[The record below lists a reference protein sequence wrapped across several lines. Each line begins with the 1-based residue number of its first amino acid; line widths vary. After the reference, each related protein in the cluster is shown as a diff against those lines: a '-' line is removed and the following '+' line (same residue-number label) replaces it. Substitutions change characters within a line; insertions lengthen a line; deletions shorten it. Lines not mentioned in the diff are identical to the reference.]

1 MTVTWHYR
9 GGSQNGERLIGLK
22 DIESVETI
30 GLVIDRMWLNEKE
43 DGLKMRPNLELGK
56 WGE

>member
-1 MTVTWHYR
+1 M
-9 GGSQNGERLIGLK
+9 EKRLTGLK
-22 DIESVETI
+22 DTESVETI

-43 DGLKMRPNLELGK
+43 DGLRMRPNLELGK

>member
-1 MTVTWHYR
+1 MTLTWHYR
-9 GGSQNGERLIGLK
+9 GGSQNGKRLIGLK